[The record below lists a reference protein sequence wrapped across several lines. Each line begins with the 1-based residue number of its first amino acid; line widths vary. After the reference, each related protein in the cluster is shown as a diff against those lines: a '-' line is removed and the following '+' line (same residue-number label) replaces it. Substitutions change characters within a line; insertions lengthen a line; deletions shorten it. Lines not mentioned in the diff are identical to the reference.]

1 MAMFARPSTLSANY
15 KLSTL
20 TLLHQY
26 RCGVATARL
35 VIDTLKTSAKK
46 LNVSRFANSKTANFA
61 VSQWR
66 LFMHINRGLEARL
79 AIKGTVNAC
88 AKCLCIDMQEMDE
101 LGISQMHSKQT
112 HAD

>member
-1 MAMFARPSTLSANY
+1 MFARPSTLSANY

-79 AIKGTVNAC
+79 AIKGTHE
-88 AKCLCIDMQEMDE
+88 CIDMQH
-101 LGISQMHSKQT
+101 ISNAKQT
-112 HAD
+112 IIRQTKTSLSKRM